1 MVSIAEG
8 SSGAVTGFS
17 RDYFEHFGYTLSVN
31 YGSAVS
37 SDFNPN
43 SFSFWSGNTKWIYFE
58 AYSDV
63 LIEGPENFKVT
74 VNKYVLPG
82 HEGDAQIGPDG
93 PTSRIEVQIDDKT
106 VIPVKVPLFNIPFS
120 DPIFRTVEVDW
131 KNYTEVL
138 DKLNK
143 YRKEYA
149 AAISEAKNLIYQA
162 EIENAEAMQK
172 WGDVAKEAVVTAV
185 SVVDSYVPSKGDFE
199 AVIKIAD
206 TLNTVNQAG
215 KDVQTV
221 FSGDALSSIDAGINF
236 AGTIASVVSNSPS
249 VKAINTGYSGG
260 KMAGSVAVT
269 AANVAYFNAQ
279 LDYADSK
286 LPTLIESYDLV
297 ISSINKIESAVARR
311 SYALE
316 LESGSKF
323 SALSDASE
331 NVSISSVEL
340 AGVKYTRMNSSY
352 YKSGAENEVI
362 YVDKEL
368 GATKIEF
375 SQSFKNV
382 AIDAGDGVD
391 VVAIPFASSE
401 IGFVKSD
408 GIVFVSVGDATLTI
422 VDTERLE
429 LSDGTLAFDTD
440 GIAGQAYR
448 IYKAAFNRTPDNDG
462 LKFWIG
468 ELDKGMSLLQAASGF
483 VGSAEFNS
491 AYGGATDNLG
501 IVQKFYQNVLG
512 REGEAG
518 GVSYWTGELDSGSK
532 STAQVLAD
540 FSASPENVAGVA
552 PLISDGIFYA

>member
-1 MVSIAEG
+1 
-8 SSGAVTGFS
+8 
-17 RDYFEHFGYTLSVN
+17 
-31 YGSAVS
+31 
-37 SDFNPN
+37 
-43 SFSFWSGNTKWIYFE
+43 
-58 AYSDV
+58 
-63 LIEGPENFKVT
+63 LIEGPENFTVT

-260 KMAGSVAVT
+260 KVAGSVAVT

-279 LDYADSK
+279 LDYSDSK
-286 LPTLIESYDLV
+286 LPNSY
-297 ISSINKIESAVARR
+297 
-311 SYALE
+311 
-316 LESGSKF
+316 
-323 SALSDASE
+323 
-331 NVSISSVEL
+331 
-340 AGVKYTRMNSSY
+340 
-352 YKSGAENEVI
+352 
-362 YVDKEL
+362 
-368 GATKIEF
+368 
-375 SQSFKNV
+375 
-382 AIDAGDGVD
+382 
-391 VVAIPFASSE
+391 
-401 IGFVKSD
+401 
-408 GIVFVSVGDATLTI
+408 
-422 VDTERLE
+422 
-429 LSDGTLAFDTD
+429 
-440 GIAGQAYR
+440 
-448 IYKAAFNRTPDNDG
+448 
-462 LKFWIG
+462 
-468 ELDKGMSLLQAASGF
+468 
-483 VGSAEFNS
+483 
-491 AYGGATDNLG
+491 
-501 IVQKFYQNVLG
+501 
-512 REGEAG
+512 
-518 GVSYWTGELDSGSK
+518 
-532 STAQVLAD
+532 
-540 FSASPENVAGVA
+540 
-552 PLISDGIFYA
+552 